1 MQQIDFSQDVNV
13 KKMRISNHHKK
24 GFTLIELMVVIAI
37 IGVLAGMVLVSMT
50 GSRAKARD
58 ARRLSDFREIGGAQ
72 EAAMNDSAVY
82 STSAGQTYVPAIKN
96 SIGYQYLAR
105 MDDPV
110 NNSIYEYIWVGN
122 NAVCG
127 GMKAGS
133 YFCAIAKMETNGPC
147 AAGQLHYFV
156 VSSIGGAKEICLDG
170 SVSTNDYVVHVPS
183 CATCL
188 GL

>member
-1 MQQIDFSQDVNV
+1 
-13 KKMRISNHHKK
+13 
-24 GFTLIELMVVIAI
+24 MVAI

-58 ARRLSDFREIGGAQ
+58 ARRLSDFREIAPAQ
-72 EAAMNDSAVY
+72 EAAMNDSSIYSNGATQVY
-82 STSAGQTYVPAIKN
+82 IPAIKN

-105 MDDPV
+105 MNDPV
-110 NNSIYEYIWVGN
+110 NNSIYQYIWVGN
-122 NAVCG
+122 NAACG
-127 GMKAGS
+127 GMAAGT

-156 VSSIGGAKEICLDG
+156 VSSIGGEKEICLDG
-170 SVSTNDYVVHVPS
+170 SVSTNDFVAHVPT
-183 CATCL
+183 CAVCL